1 MTAQPIESFQADPMP
16 RATRAELDE
25 QQITDLTLLGPA
37 LLAGPANVIMQLTLP
52 AVGYGVYESKVETG
66 NLFKHPVK
74 RTRTTLTYLAVAA
87 MGDAELRR
95 KYRHAVNK
103 SHAHVRSSSSSPVK
117 YNAFDAKL
125 QLWVAAC
132 LYRGWEDMIRLYG
145 DPSVITE
152 EAYRQGAIMGT
163 TLQMPPEMWPAT
175 RADFEVYW
183 NETVASMELDDVI
196 RSYLKSLV
204 RFKFA
209 AKPVSMIMGP
219 WSELLTVGYL
229 PPEFR
234 DKLGVTQT
242 PMQKRIFDAHNTVL
256 RVGVKLMPAPMRK
269 FPFNLLL
276 ADVRWRM
283 RTGRPLV

>member
-1 MTAQPIESFQADPMP
+1 MIA
-16 RATRAELDE
+16 
-25 QQITDLTLLGPA
+25 
-37 LLAGPANVIMQLTLP
+37 QLTLP

-95 KYRHAVNK
+95 KYRHAVSK

-175 RADFEVYW
+175 RADRGVLERDRGEHGARRCDPQLPEV
-183 NETVASMELDDVI
+183 AG
-196 RSYLKSLV
+196 
-204 RFKFA
+204 
-209 AKPVSMIMGP
+209 PVSN
-219 WSELLTVGYL
+219 S
-229 PPEFR
+229 PPNPCR
-234 DKLGVTQT
+234 
-242 PMQKRIFDAHNTVL
+242 
-256 RVGVKLMPAPMRK
+256 
-269 FPFNLLL
+269 
-276 ADVRWRM
+276 
-283 RTGRPLV
+283 